1 MSFPIRPRTQ
11 ARILARGSRREFRR
25 IAGVLRTET
34 VGGLL
39 LMAAAL
45 LAMIWANSPWSQ
57 AYFVV
62 RDTSVG
68 YEPLHLR
75 LTVGHW
81 AADGLLAVFF
91 FLVGLELKHEFVAGD
106 LRDPAKAV
114 VPVTAAVAGVAV
126 PAGIYLAV
134 NAGAPGAAGWA
145 IPAATDIAFALA
157 VLAIIASHLPAAL
170 RVFLLTLAV
179 VDDLIAILIIA
190 IAYTADIS
198 VGPLLTAV
206 LPLALFAFL
215 VQRHPTWFASRTWAM
230 WAILLPIGFVAWA
243 FVHASGIHATIAG
256 VVLGL
261 TVPVLRSRAEDS
273 RIQPL
278 EKVMEHQIRPFSAGF
293 AVPVFA
299 LFSAGVSIG
308 GGDALW
314 GALTDPVTI
323 GGVLGL
329 VAGKPLGIVGGT
341 WLVTRFTRAELD
353 ESVAWAD
360 IVGVGLL
367 AGIGFT
373 VSLLVAELSF
383 PNQPLVTDH
392 AKLGV
397 LAASLMA
404 SLLAAVVLT
413 VRNRRYRALE
423 EEAVLSS
430 AS

>member
-1 MSFPIRPRTQ
+1 
-11 ARILARGSRREFRR
+11 
-25 IAGVLRTET
+25 
-34 VGGLL
+34 
-39 LMAAAL
+39 
-45 LAMIWANSPWSQ
+45 
-57 AYFVV
+57 
-62 RDTSVG
+62 
-68 YEPLHLR
+68 
-75 LTVGHW
+75 
-81 AADGLLAVFF
+81 
-91 FLVGLELKHEFVAGD
+91 
-106 LRDPAKAV
+106 
-114 VPVTAAVAGVAV
+114 
-126 PAGIYLAV
+126 
-134 NAGAPGAAGWA
+134 
-145 IPAATDIAFALA
+145 
-157 VLAIIASHLPAAL
+157 
-170 RVFLLTLAV
+170 
-179 VDDLIAILIIA
+179 
-190 IAYTADIS
+190 
-198 VGPLLTAV
+198 
-206 LPLALFAFL
+206 
-215 VQRHPTWFASRTWAM
+215 
-230 WAILLPIGFVAWA
+230 
-243 FVHASGIHATIAG
+243 
-256 VVLGL
+256 
-261 TVPVLRSRAEDS
+261 
-273 RIQPL
+273 
-278 EKVMEHQIRPFSAGF
+278 
-293 AVPVFA
+293 